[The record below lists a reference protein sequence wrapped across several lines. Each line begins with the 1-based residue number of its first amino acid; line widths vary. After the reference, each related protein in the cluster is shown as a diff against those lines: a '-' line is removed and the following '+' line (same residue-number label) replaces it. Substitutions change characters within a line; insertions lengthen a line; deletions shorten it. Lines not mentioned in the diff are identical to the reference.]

1 MFRKV
6 DISVMKNNPYHFKY
20 LKLRNCMDRAEIAQ
34 LGHFTLNIH
43 TEFLMQILVHV
54 LLLYNE
60 I

>member
-1 MFRKV
+1 
-6 DISVMKNNPYHFKY
+6 
-20 LKLRNCMDRAEIAQ
+20 MDRAEIAQ
-34 LGHFTLNIH
+34 LGHFTLYIH